1 MYRSERGAVIVV
13 VAVMLVT
20 IMAAVAIVVD
30 VGQIFLTKKR
40 LQNAADASA
49 LAGCFVLVNKDDPV
63 LADLESHKYVSAN
76 IAGEVQYSSVADPS
90 KNSFQVNLSQKVDH
104 FFAPV
109 IGFKSS
115 KVSVSATAGGNTV
128 ISITGIV
135 PLGVVQQ
142 QFEFNKPY
150 TLKYGGGD
158 GVNGSYGALA
168 LGGSGASNYRSN
180 LMYGYKEEIKL
191 GDIVKT
197 ETGNM
202 AGPTSQGVN
211 YRISLDH
218 SDISNLA
225 PNSPRVVIVPV
236 IDRMVGDGSNA
247 TATVVGFAAFY
258 LESTDGKGEISGSFL
273 KWAVSGKV
281 GTGPSFGVVSPT
293 LIQ

>member
-1 MYRSERGAVIVV
+1 MFRSERGAVMVI
-13 VAVMLVT
+13 VAVMMVT
-20 IMAAVAIVVD
+20 LMASLAIVVD
-30 VGQIFLTKKR
+30 VGQLFLTKKR

-49 LAGCFVLVNKDDPV
+49 LAGCFILVNKQDPA
-63 LADLESHKYVSAN
+63 LSDAESYKYVTAN
-76 IAGEVQYSSVADPS
+76 ISGEFQYSSSTDLS
-90 KNSFQVNLSQKVDH
+90 KNTFQVNLSQKVNLY
-104 FFAPV
+104 FAPI

-115 KVSVSATAGGNTV
+115 TVSTSAIAGGNTV
-128 ISITGIV
+128 ISISGVV

-158 GVNGSYGALA
+158 GVNGNYGALA
-168 LGGSGASNYRSN
+168 LGGSGGSDYRGN
-180 LMYGYKEEIKL
+180 LMFGYKEEIKL
-191 GDIVKT
+191 GDVLSA

-218 SDISNLA
+218 SDILNVAS
-225 PNSPRVVIVPV
+225 NSPRVVIVPV
-236 IDRMVGDGSNA
+236 IDRLVGDGSNA

-258 LESTDGKGEISGSFL
+258 LEFTDGNGDITGSFL

-281 GTGPSFGVVSPT
+281 GEGPSFGVVSPT
-293 LIQ
+293 LIK